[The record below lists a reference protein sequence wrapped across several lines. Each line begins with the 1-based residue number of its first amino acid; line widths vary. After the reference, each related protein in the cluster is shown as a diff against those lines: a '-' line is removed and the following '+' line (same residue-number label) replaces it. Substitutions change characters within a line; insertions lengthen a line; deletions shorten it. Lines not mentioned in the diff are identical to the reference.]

1 MKVDW
6 RGVIP
11 AITTPFNQDSSID
24 HEFFARHA
32 RWMVEAGCVGIVP
45 FGSLGEAATL
55 TTAEKLDGI
64 ATLARELDG
73 VAPVIPAVSA
83 LSTQEA
89 VEFTLAAEAAGASGF
104 MVLPPYVYSSDWRE
118 MKAHVAAILNAT
130 SLPCM
135 LYNNPLAYKTDF
147 SPEQI
152 AEWADTLQA
161 GIDRHAGIRDALAE
175 LSSGDETEQTQWEQI
190 VTGSEGELE
199 ILRHR
204 LAVLQTGDWEQ
215 ISQDFLTDDGTQDP
229 PVDALDALDLRSTD
243 CEWIYLPTTVEEG
256 SEEFVRAA
264 TTACTHISNRRSTT
278 GFRTDAEAD
287 FDIFLT
293 VFSEGDP
300 AEVSEET
307 VDAVERVHQEWER
320 TVEDLEAVDASG
332 APDRDAWERSLQRVR
347 ERAHLTGD
355 RAGALRAADADTISA
370 AYGTDRT
377 TSGSLDLE
385 ALGLQ
390 HRSCAGVSG

>member
-1 MKVDW
+1 V
-6 RGVIP
+6 
-11 AITTPFNQDSSID
+11 T
-24 HEFFARHA
+24 
-32 RWMVEAGCVGIVP
+32 
-45 FGSLGEAATL
+45 
-55 TTAEKLDGI
+55 
-64 ATLARELDG
+64 ATLAL
-73 VAPVIPAVSA
+73 A
-83 LSTQEA
+83 
-89 VEFTLAAEAAGASGF
+89 LAAGGLSACGSDDDADFRSRAASLCTEVANDHLVVADAASPVFTDRGID
-104 MVLPPYVYSSDWRE
+104 VIR
-118 MKAHVAAILNAT
+118 AIQ
-130 SLPCM
+130 
-135 LYNNPLAYKTDF
+135 TDEEP

>member
-55 TTAEKLDGI
+55 TAAEKLDGI

-152 AEWADTLQA
+152 AELRDEFTHMNAVKESSADIRRIAALRSLVGDDFTILVGVDDLIVEALEMGAGGWIAGLVNAFPHESVRLFELASDGKKAEAFELYRWFLPLLRLDIGTKFVQKIKLAQERAGHGNARVRGPRLQLT
-161 GIDRHAGIRDALAE
+161 GQELAE
-175 LSSGDETEQTQWEQI
+175 TS
-190 VTGSEGELE
+190 
-199 ILRHR
+199 
-204 LAVLQTGDWEQ
+204 AV
-215 ISQDFLTDDGTQDP
+215 IDDG
-229 PVDALDALDLRSTD
+229 
-243 CEWIYLPTTVEEG
+243 I
-256 SEEFVRAA
+256 AA
-264 TTACTHISNRRSTT
+264 RPRLLAK
-278 GFRTDAEAD
+278 A
-287 FDIFLT
+287 
-293 VFSEGDP
+293 
-300 AEVSEET
+300 
-307 VDAVERVHQEWER
+307 
-320 TVEDLEAVDASG
+320 
-332 APDRDAWERSLQRVR
+332 
-347 ERAHLTGD
+347 
-355 RAGALRAADADTISA
+355 
-370 AYGTDRT
+370 
-377 TSGSLDLE
+377 
-385 ALGLQ
+385 
-390 HRSCAGVSG
+390 